1 MSSPRMPA
9 LFVSHGSPL
18 LAIADSPAR
27 RFLSALGSRL
37 PRPEAIVAVSAH
49 HDAPE
54 TEITG
59 APHPETVHDF
69 GGFPRELYE
78 IRYPAPGAPEL
89 AERVAA
95 LLRAESFL
103 ARVDARRGFDH
114 GAWIPLYLMYPRAQ
128 TPLLQVSIDTRQNAE
143 RHLAL
148 GRALR
153 PLRDEGVLL
162 LASGGATH
170 NLGLY
175 MHADGRDDRDVP
187 PFVAAFNEWTAKAI
201 HERRYDDLVRWR
213 ELAPYAAQNHPTAEH
228 FLPLFA
234 AVGAADGEER
244 GERIHS
250 SYDRGL
256 LSLDAYAFGSGNGRT
271 GGVA

>member
-1 MSSPRMPA
+1 MPT

-78 IRYPAPGAPEL
+78 IHYPAPGAPEL
-89 AERVAA
+89 AERIAA
-95 LLRAESFL
+95 LLRAESFP

-153 PLRDEGVLL
+153 PLRDDGVLL

-175 MHADGRDDRDVP
+175 MYADGRDDRDVP
-187 PFVAAFNEWTAKAI
+187 PFVAAFNEWTAAAI
-201 HERRYDDLVRWR
+201 DQRRYDDLVRWR
-213 ELAPYAAQNHPTAEH
+213 ELAPYAAQNHPTPEH
-228 FLPLFA
+228 FLPLFV
-234 AVGAADGEER
+234 AVGAAGGDEHGD
-244 GERIHS
+244 RIHS

-256 LSLDAYAFGSGNGRT
+256 LSLDAYAFGLAEWQDGS
-271 GGVA
+271 VD